1 MALDSV
7 LTAIVTICILVFS
20 AKIMGEIFSWR
31 KIPSVLGELFA
42 GIILG
47 PFALGSFMII
57 NGTQLIQIN
66 EIVRAFGEI
75 GGILILFVAGLEMTF
90 RDFRKVGM
98 AGFVIGTVGVIV
110 PFIMGYGISLALG
123 LSTIAALVVA
133 AALVATSISI
143 TALVL
148 QELNQSKRVEARMM
162 ISAAVVD
169 DVLGLAILGVI
180 VSFISTSTPI
190 TALSVVTVVSTSL
203 ALWLAMTVFAS
214 IILPRVIN
222 FTSKGKYEGTVE
234 AAATASCFGASAL
247 AAAVGLSPIVGAF
260 AAGMAVAGSNAIE
273 KIRDYT
279 KKISVVFSPVFFA
292 LAGAQFDVRSFIT
305 PLYTADW
312 FFYAFF
318 FSIVFV
324 AVLSKIIGCG
334 LPAAYFLKSRSKGNK
349 VAYGMISRGEVG
361 LIVAGVAISAGAISQ
376 SIYAAI
382 LGMIMITTLLAP
394 FLLKRAYDKEL
405 PEEETPRP
413 DADTTAPDY
422 IPTYPLDFHE

>member
-1 MALDSV
+1 
-7 LTAIVTICILVFS
+7 
-20 AKIMGEIFSWR
+20 
-31 KIPSVLGELFA
+31 
-42 GIILG
+42 
-47 PFALGSFMII
+47 
-57 NGTQLIQIN
+57 
-66 EIVRAFGEI
+66 
-75 GGILILFVAGLEMTF
+75 
-90 RDFRKVGM
+90 
-98 AGFVIGTVGVIV
+98 
-110 PFIMGYGISLALG
+110 LALG
-123 LSTIAALVVA
+123 LSMIAALVVG

-169 DVLGLAILGVI
+169 DVLGLAVLGVI

-203 ALWLAMTVFAS
+203 ALWLTMTVFAS
-214 IILPRVIN
+214 IILPRIIN
-222 FTSKGKYEGTVE
+222 FTSRAKYEGTVE

-247 AAAVGLSPIVGAF
+247 AAAIGLSPIVGAF

-305 PLYTADW
+305 PLYTSDW

-318 FSIVFV
+318 FSLVIV

-394 FLLKRAYDKEL
+394 FLLKRAYDKEP
-405 PEEETPRP
+405 PEEETPKP
-413 DADTTAPDY
+413 DDTTAPDY